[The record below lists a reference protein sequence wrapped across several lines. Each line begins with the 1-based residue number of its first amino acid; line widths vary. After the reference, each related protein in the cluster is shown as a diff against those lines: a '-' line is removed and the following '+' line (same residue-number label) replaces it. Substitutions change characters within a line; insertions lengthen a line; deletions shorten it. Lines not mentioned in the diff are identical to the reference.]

1 MNSSQFRIKYTTLAL
16 AEFVESC
23 MLDKGKLVC
32 AVQLDLSKVVDCVD
46 RGILLDK
53 WKYYG
58 IGGKIYEL
66 LEANLTE
73 SKPFVS
79 FGGHVS
85 TWKNIDVRIPHFS
98 FLGPLLL
105 LIYIN
110 NLKDNTS

>member
-53 WKYYG
+53 
-58 IGGKIYEL
+58 
-66 LEANLTE
+66 
-73 SKPFVS
+73 
-79 FGGHVS
+79 
-85 TWKNIDVRIPHFS
+85 
-98 FLGPLLL
+98 
-105 LIYIN
+105 
-110 NLKDNTS
+110 